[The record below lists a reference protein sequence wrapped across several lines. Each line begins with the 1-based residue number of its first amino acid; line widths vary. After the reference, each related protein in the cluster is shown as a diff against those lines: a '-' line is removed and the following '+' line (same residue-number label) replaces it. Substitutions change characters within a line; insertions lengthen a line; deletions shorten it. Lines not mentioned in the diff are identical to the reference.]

1 MEMVKT
7 IVTIVTTLGGFEG
20 IKWLMNRK
28 SNKAIAEASAD
39 TAEIKAEESE
49 FTYLRGRVEFAE
61 QQLLLK
67 EQRFAEQ
74 TSVLRDAQRDL
85 LNSTLENGKLQAEIA
100 RLNAERAMKLCERRG
115 CKERLPQSGY

>member
-1 MEMVKT
+1 MEIVKT
-7 IVTIVTTLGGFEG
+7 LVTVVTTLGGFEG
-20 IKWLMNRK
+20 VKWLINRK

-61 QQLLLK
+61 QQLLQK

-74 TSVLRDAQRDL
+74 TVVLRDAQRDL

-115 CKERLPQSGY
+115 CSQREPQSGY

>member
-1 MEMVKT
+1 MILTV
-7 IVTIVTTLGGFEG
+7 VTALGGFEG
-20 IKWLMNRK
+20 VKWLINRK
-28 SNKAIAEASAD
+28 SNKAIAEANAD

-61 QQLLLK
+61 QQLLMK

-74 TSVLRDAQRDL
+74 TDVLRKAQSDL
-85 LNSTLENGKLQAEIA
+85 LNSALENGKLQAEIA

-115 CKERLPQSGY
+115 CKDRLPQSGY

>member
-115 CKERLPQSGY
+115 CKDRLPQSGY

>member
-1 MEMVKT
+1 MVKT

-28 SNKAIAEASAD
+28 SNKVIAEASAD

-115 CKERLPQSGY
+115 CKERMPQSGY

>member
-1 MEMVKT
+1 MEWIKMILTV
-7 IVTIVTTLGGFEG
+7 VTTLGGFEG
-20 IKWLMNRK
+20 VKWLMNRK

-61 QQLLLK
+61 QQLLMK

-74 TSVLRDAQRDL
+74 TDVLRKAQNDL
-85 LNSTLENGKLQAEIA
+85 LNSTLENGKHQAEIA
-100 RLNAERAMKLCERRG
+100 RLKAERAMKLCERRG
-115 CKERLPQSGY
+115 CQSREPQSGY

>member
-1 MEMVKT
+1 MVKT

-28 SNKAIAEASAD
+28 SNKVIAEASAD
-39 TAEIKAEESE
+39 TVEIKAEESE

>member
-28 SNKAIAEASAD
+28 SNKVIAEASAD

>member
-1 MEMVKT
+1 MVKT

-28 SNKAIAEASAD
+28 SNKVIAEASAD

>member
-115 CKERLPQSGY
+115 CKERMPQSGY

>member
-1 MEMVKT
+1 MEMVRT

-115 CKERLPQSGY
+115 CKERMPQSGY

>member
-1 MEMVKT
+1 MVKT

-28 SNKAIAEASAD
+28 SNKVIAEASAD

-115 CKERLPQSGY
+115 CKERLPQSGH

>member
-28 SNKAIAEASAD
+28 SNKVIAEASAD

-115 CKERLPQSGY
+115 CKERMPQSGY